1 MSWHV
6 EPKMLEA
13 YAHNA
18 IDDVHA
24 YSVEAHLVTCS
35 VCRTQIASLGD
46 QERLEIL
53 WSEINE
59 VVTGPE
65 PGIVERF
72 LLRLGVKDHVA
83 RLLAATPSLS
93 LSWLGGLVLALS
105 FAVVAARMSVTGFL
119 LFLILAPML
128 PLAGVAV
135 AYGPGVDPTYEVGLA
150 SPMSS
155 FHLLLIRAT
164 AVLTSSGAIAF
175 VAALALP
182 QKNWA
187 VAAWL
192 VPSLGLTAASLALST
207 YISPLRAAASVSA
220 LWIAGSL
227 LALTYTVNTRATAED
242 VFAGTLQIVLLV
254 VTLTSIAL
262 LYRRRES
269 FERGVRR

>member
-254 VTLTSIAL
+254 VTLMSIAL

>member
-6 EPKMLEA
+6 EPEMLEA

-35 VCRTQIASLGD
+35 VCRTRIASLGD

-105 FAVVAARMSVTGFL
+105 FAVVAAHMSVTGFL
-119 LFLILAPML
+119 FFLILAPML
-128 PLAGVAV
+128 PLAGIAV

-150 SPMSS
+150 SPMNS

-164 AVLTSSGAIAF
+164 AVLSSSSAIAF
-175 VAALALP
+175 AAALALP
-182 QKNWA
+182 QKNWT
-187 VAAWL
+187 VVAWL
-192 VPSLGLTAASLALST
+192 VPSLGLTVTSLALST
-207 YISPLRAAASVSA
+207 FIPPLRAAASVSV

-227 LALTYTVNTRATAED
+227 LALTYANSTLASVED
-242 VFAGTLQIVLLV
+242 IFAGTLQIVLMV
-254 VTLTSIAL
+254 VSLTSIAL

-269 FERGVRR
+269 FERGARR

>member
-6 EPKMLEA
+6 EPEMLEA

-35 VCRTQIASLGD
+35 VCRTRIASLGD

-105 FAVVAARMSVTGFL
+105 FAVVAAHMSAKGFL
-119 LFLILAPML
+119 LFLILAPLL

-135 AYGPGVDPTYEVGLA
+135 AYGPRVDPTYEIGLA

-155 FHLLLIRAT
+155 FNLLLIRAT
-164 AVLTSSGAIAF
+164 AVLATSGGLAF

-187 VAAWL
+187 VIAWL
-192 VPSLGLTAASLALST
+192 VPSLGLTLASLALST
-207 YISPLRAAASVSA
+207 YISPLRAAAGVSL
-220 LWIAGSL
+220 LWITGSVR
-227 LALTYTVNTRATAED
+227 ALYYVANTSATAED
-242 VFAGTLQIVLLV
+242 VFAGTIQMVLLM
-254 VTLTSIAL
+254 VTLTSVAL
-262 LYRRRES
+262 LFGRRES